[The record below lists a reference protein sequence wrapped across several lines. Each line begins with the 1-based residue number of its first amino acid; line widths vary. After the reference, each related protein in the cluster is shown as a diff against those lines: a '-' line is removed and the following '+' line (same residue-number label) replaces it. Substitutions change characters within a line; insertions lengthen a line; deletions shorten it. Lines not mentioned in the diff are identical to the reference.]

1 MEKYLIVLYE
11 LGSSVDAEHEKTG
24 ATPMTPMTPLSPMTP
39 QDEDDDEMRQVLLQ
53 RVLQHIV
60 IKVLPSVKDASA
72 RMQVIWVVA
81 QFVRSSELQ
90 QVLLGL
96 VLRRLLAEDQTEVKI
111 DDHFAKFE
119 HVRNRLDFLT
129 DRRRWRTRAA
139 WRWRRRAWRR
149 RTWCCRTCCCVAS
162 C

>member
-11 LGSSVDAEHEKTG
+11 LGSSVDAEHEEKAG
-24 ATPMTPMTPLSPMTP
+24 VTPMTPLSP
-39 QDEDDDEMRQVLLQ
+39 QDDEMRQVLLQ

-72 RMQVIWVVA
+72 RMQIIWVVA
-81 QFVRSSELQ
+81 QFVKSSELQ

-119 HVRNRLDFLT
+119 HVRNRPDL
-129 DRRRWRTRAA
+129 
-139 WRWRRRAWRR
+139 
-149 RTWCCRTCCCVAS
+149 
-162 C
+162 

>member
-1 MEKYLIVLYE
+1 
-11 LGSSVDAEHEKTG
+11 
-24 ATPMTPMTPLSPMTP
+24 
-39 QDEDDDEMRQVLLQ
+39 MRQVLLQ

-72 RMQVIWVVA
+72 RMQIIWVVA
-81 QFVRSSELQ
+81 QFVKSSELQ

-119 HVRNRLDFLT
+119 HVRNRPDL
-129 DRRRWRTRAA
+129 
-139 WRWRRRAWRR
+139 
-149 RTWCCRTCCCVAS
+149 
-162 C
+162 

>member
-11 LGSSVDAEHEKTG
+11 LGSSVDADHEEK
-24 ATPMTPMTPLSPMTP
+24 AVLTPTTPLSP

-72 RMQVIWVVA
+72 RMQIIWVVA
-81 QFVRSSELQ
+81 QFVKSNELQ

-111 DDHFAKFE
+111 DDHFSKYE
-119 HVRNRLDFLT
+119 HVCNRPG
-129 DRRRWRTRAA
+129 
-139 WRWRRRAWRR
+139 
-149 RTWCCRTCCCVAS
+149 VEG
-162 C
+162 

>member
-11 LGSSVDAEHEKTG
+11 LGSSVDAEHEEKAG
-24 ATPMTPMTPLSPMTP
+24 VTPMTQLSP

-72 RMQVIWVVA
+72 RMQIIWVVA
-81 QFVRSSELQ
+81 QFVKSSELQ

-119 HVRNRLDFLT
+119 HVRNRPDL
-129 DRRRWRTRAA
+129 
-139 WRWRRRAWRR
+139 
-149 RTWCCRTCCCVAS
+149 
-162 C
+162 